1 MLGMPSELL
10 SAAGLEFHGQLSFM
24 KAGLQFAHH
33 ITTVSPTYAGEIA
46 THEFGCGLDGVIR
59 SRGTHVSGI
68 LNGIDTEV
76 WNPATDPAIA
86 QRYDSE
92 RLQGKAVCRLA
103 LQRELG
109 LQTDGQ
115 ALLLTIVSR
124 LTAQKGLDLLLAALP
139 EMLQAG
145 VQLAVQGTG
154 EPALEAAFR
163 MAQQAHPGRVHVHI
177 GYDEAR
183 AHRLVAGADAIL
195 VPSRFEPC
203 GLTQMYG
210 LRYGTLPI
218 VRRVGGLADTVQD
231 VGDAQDTGFVFDAA
245 TPQELLRA
253 VLRAVEAQR
262 EGQAWQAR
270 VASAMAQELSWAQP
284 ASDYLDL
291 YQALLSS

>member
-1 MLGMPSELL
+1 
-10 SAAGLEFHGQLSFM
+10 
-24 KAGLQFAHH
+24 
-33 ITTVSPTYAGEIA
+33 
-46 THEFGCGLDGVIR
+46 
-59 SRGTHVSGI
+59 
-68 LNGIDTEV
+68 
-76 WNPATDPAIA
+76 
-86 QRYDSE
+86 
-92 RLQGKAVCRLA
+92 
-103 LQRELG
+103 
-109 LQTDGQ
+109 
-115 ALLLTIVSR
+115 
-124 LTAQKGLDLLLAALP
+124 
-139 EMLQAG
+139 
-145 VQLAVQGTG
+145 
-154 EPALEAAFR
+154 
-163 MAQQAHPGRVHVHI
+163 
-177 GYDEAR
+177 
-183 AHRLVAGADAIL
+183 IL